1 MMSDTGMR
9 PVAMNRQRGVAAG
22 AIIRAQPVTETSL
35 MESGIYISKKNTFLS
50 FAEISNITV
59 VTYLKLLKSL
69 I

>member
-35 MESGIYISKKNTFLS
+35 MESGIYISKKILFCRSPN
-50 FAEISNITV
+50 ISNITV